1 MNMLLVYRYV
11 LSYECLCV
19 FVYIAVAVVLI
30 VVVVLLILVVV
41 VVAIVVMVIRFSF
54 SCLSS
59 IYQTY
64 SSVWL
69 NLHWC
74 NPCAHHVHAVN
85 TVNHIGYH
93 ANFYT
98 DHILQ

>member
-1 MNMLLVYRYV
+1 MLLVYKYV

-41 VVAIVVMVIRFSF
+41 AIVVMVIRFSF
-54 SCLSS
+54 CCLSS

-98 DHILQ
+98 DRILQ